1 MKSATGN
8 AIRYDIVYYVQYN
21 TIRYIYMRSK
31 TDEMASLIKRMA
43 QERKNEEK
51 LKTKLSTLE
60 ETVWAI

>member
-8 AIRYDIVYYVQYN
+8 AIRYEIVYYVLY